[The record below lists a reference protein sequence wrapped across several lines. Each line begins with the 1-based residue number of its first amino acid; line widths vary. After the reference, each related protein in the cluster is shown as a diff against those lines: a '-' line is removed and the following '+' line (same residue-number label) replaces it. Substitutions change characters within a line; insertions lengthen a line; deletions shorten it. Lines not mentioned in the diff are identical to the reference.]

1 MAASP
6 FVFRVNHGVG
16 LSRIQPLPATPTP
29 TITPTLPFTATPSPT
44 PTITPT
50 PSITPTETLTP
61 TITPTITVTPTITPT
76 ITVTQTITPSVTLT
90 RTPTPTVTPLIY
102 LYGPFKNMIIK
113 AEWDN
118 TGSADA
124 DVGMSVKSSG
134 YTGLPVGFC
143 SSSTTVSDS
152 LSWAGDSKGAGY
164 EYLALDFNS
173 LTAISPSTD
182 PITVGLSGNWFTAI
196 HPSTITIT
204 YTTYISGN
212 ITKSGFTFV
221 SDAADFKQTY
231 SRTYNLT
238 NESCI
243 NNTFL
248 QDLIY
253 YVSTDRV
260 LII

>member
-1 MAASP
+1 MAPSP
-6 FVFRVNHGVG
+6 FVFRVNQGIG
-16 LSRIQPLPATPTP
+16 LAKISPLPATPTP
-29 TITPTLPFTATPSPT
+29 TITPSLPLSPTPTST

-50 PSITPTETLTP
+50 ASITPTITVTP

-76 ITVTQTITPSVTLT
+76 ITVTPTITPSVTVT
-90 RTPTPTVTPLIY
+90 QTPTPTVTPLIY

-113 AEWDN
+113 AEWNN

-124 DVGMSVKSSG
+124 DMGMSVKSSG
-134 YTGLPVGFC
+134 YTGAPVGFC

-182 PITVGLSGNWFTAI
+182 PITIGLSGNWFTGF
-196 HPSTITIT
+196 HPSTIDIT
-204 YTTYISGN
+204 YTTYVSGN

-221 SDAADFKQTY
+221 SDAANYKQTY
-231 SRTYNLT
+231 TRTYTLT
-238 NESCI
+238 EEGCI
-243 NNTFL
+243 NNKFL
-248 QDLIY
+248 QDLTY
-253 YVSTDRV
+253 FVGTDRV